1 MTFSK
6 ALAEADVESFA
17 DASGDTNR
25 LHLDEEYAEDTR
37 FGRRI
42 AHGTLVSGLVSA
54 ALARIPGVTI
64 YLSQDLSFLAPV
76 DIGDRVTAVCMV
88 VESLSPGKY
97 GLTTDVLGPDGSRVI
112 EGEATVL
119 VDDAPAAGEIA
130 FEAIA
135 DAE

>member
-1 MTFSK
+1 
-6 ALAEADVESFA
+6 
-17 DASGDTNR
+17 
-25 LHLDEEYAEDTR
+25 
-37 FGRRI
+37 
-42 AHGTLVSGLVSA
+42 
-54 ALARIPGVTI
+54 
-64 YLSQDLSFLAPV
+64 
-76 DIGDRVTAVCMV
+76 V